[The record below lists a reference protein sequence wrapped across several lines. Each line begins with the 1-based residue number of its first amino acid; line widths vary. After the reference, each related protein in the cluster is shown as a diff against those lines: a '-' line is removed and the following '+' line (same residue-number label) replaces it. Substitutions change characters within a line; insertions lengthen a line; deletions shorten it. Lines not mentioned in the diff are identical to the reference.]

1 MSSDYLTSELL
12 EEDPGLIDLI
22 ERFLTRLPGMQEA
35 IEQAWEAGDKAHFA
49 HLVHQMKGVG
59 GNYGY
64 TPLSEL
70 CAAMEAAVRDDAGED
85 VRKKLTE
92 FAEMATKILAGA
104 EANRKIAGQQG

>member
-1 MSSDYLTSELL
+1 MTSELL

-22 ERFLTRLPGMQEA
+22 ERFLTRLPVMQQA
-35 IEQAWEAGDKAHFA
+35 IEQAWEAGDRENFSQ
-49 HLVHQMKGVG
+49 LVHQMKGVG

-70 CAAMEAAVRDDAGED
+70 CAGIEEAVREGVTEE
-85 VRKKLTE
+85 VSQKLAE

-104 EANRKIAGQQG
+104 EANRQIAGQS